1 MPELIFKFT
10 PEELEVLQS
19 IITFI
24 DDVGI
29 PDHINQDDYDSLFNK
44 VMSN

>member
-1 MPELIFKFT
+1 MTELIFKFT

-19 IITFI
+19 IISFI

>member
-1 MPELIFKFT
+1 MTELIFKFT

-19 IITFI
+19 IIMFI